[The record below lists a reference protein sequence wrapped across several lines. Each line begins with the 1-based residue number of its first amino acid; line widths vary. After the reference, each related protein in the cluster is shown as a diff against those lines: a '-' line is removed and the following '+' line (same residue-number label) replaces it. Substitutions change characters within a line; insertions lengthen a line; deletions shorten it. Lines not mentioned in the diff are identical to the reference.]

1 MEPKG
6 VNILMELNF
15 KEWLDNLLAPKPL
28 PPKMDEFEVAGMYY
42 HNSSLKVREIAE
54 KSQRSVGEVYR
65 ILHKFG
71 TPNRQ
76 ITNHETVISYASA
89 GFPINK
95 IAEFTGYTP
104 RNIRY
109 ILKKG

>member
-1 MEPKG
+1 MEYLK
-6 VNILMELNF
+6 F
-15 KEWLDNLLAPKPL
+15 KEWLTNLDNPKL
-28 PPKMDEFEVAGMYY
+28 PPPMDDFEVANMYF
-42 HNSSLKVREIAE
+42 HHSGLKVKEIAA
-54 KSQRSVGEVYR
+54 KAGRSVAEIYR
-65 ILHKFG
+65 ALHRFG
-71 TPNRQ
+71 SPNRQ
-76 ITNHETVISYASA
+76 INNHETVISYASA

>member
-1 MEPKG
+1 M
-6 VNILMELNF
+6 NNLNF
-15 KEWLDNLLAPKPL
+15 KEWLSNLDTKPHL
-28 PPKMDEFEVAGMYY
+28 DDFQVANLYF
-42 HNSSLKVREIAE
+42 HNPALKVKEISDQSG
-54 KSQRSVGEVYR
+54 KSVGEVYR

-71 TPNRQ
+71 NPNRQ
-76 ITNHETVISYASA
+76 IHNHEAVLSYSQS

-109 ILKKG
+109 ILKKHEG